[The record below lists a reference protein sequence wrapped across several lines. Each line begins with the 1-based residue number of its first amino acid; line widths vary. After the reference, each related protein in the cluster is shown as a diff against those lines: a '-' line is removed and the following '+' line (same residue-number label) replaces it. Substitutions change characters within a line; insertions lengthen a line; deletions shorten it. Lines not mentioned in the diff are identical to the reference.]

1 MRAPL
6 LLAAAIAGC
15 SLASLP
21 SVAEERKLATDEIRK
36 AFAGNSVHG
45 MWGQTE
51 YYSFFDPGG
60 STDYTTKRGTDRGRW
75 RAAHDQYCSQWQMS
89 GESCYDIYRDGD
101 RIIWVVPSSGARYD
115 STLVPDRR
123 RPCFH
128 RPPAPDSPASRRPNG

>member
-6 LLAAAIAGC
+6 LLAAAIACC
-15 SLASLP
+15 SLAAPP

-115 STLVPDRR
+115 STLIDGQTTAA
-123 RPCFH
+123 FQ
-128 RPPAPDSPASRRPNG
+128 

>member
-1 MRAPL
+1 MRIPL
-6 LLAAAIAGC
+6 LLAGA
-15 SLASLP
+15 LACC
-21 SVAEERKLATDEIRK
+21 SVAASSAGAGERKLTTDEIQK

-60 STDYTTKRGTDRGRW
+60 ATDYTTKRGTDRGRW
-75 RAAHDQYCSQWQMS
+75 HAAHDQYCSQWQMS

-115 STLVPDRR
+115 STLVPGQATAV
-123 RPCFH
+123 FQ
-128 RPPAPDSPASRRPNG
+128 